1 MTQTVICMKWGT
13 RYGPDYVNR
22 LYSMVQ
28 RHTKRP
34 TRLVCYTDD
43 TTGIVSGVECF
54 PLPYIVLPERK
65 SHPKA
70 SAPISKLPWRKLA
83 LWQKELE
90 GVSGDVLFLDL
101 DVVVTGSL
109 DELFDYEPGHFCVAR
124 NWTTPNSG
132 IGNTSIFRF
141 PVGVHTYIY
150 DRIMN
155 ECERVLATHVNEQV
169 FISREITDMKFWPEA
184 WCLSFKRSLLPRW
197 PLNFFVVPPLPPG
210 TKVVAFPGK
219 PDPDE
224 AMEGR
229 WPHKRRW
236 QALYKYVRPTPWIAE
251 HWR

>member
-28 RHTKRP
+28 RHTKRQ

-43 TTGIVSGVECF
+43 PTGLVAGVETF
-54 PLPYIVLPERK
+54 PLPYIELP
-65 SHPKA
+65 PG
-70 SAPISKLPWRKLA
+70 ITWLPWRKLS
-83 LWQKELE
+83 LWQEKLE
-90 GVSGDVLFLDL
+90 GVEGDVLFLDL
-101 DVVVTGSL
+101 DVVVTDNL
-109 DELFDYEPGHFCVAR
+109 DELFDYEPGRFCVAR
-124 NWTTPNSG
+124 NWTQPNAG

-141 PVGVHTYIY
+141 PVGRHTYIY

-155 ECERVLATHVNEQV
+155 ECTRVLSEHRNEQI
-169 FISREITDMKFWPEA
+169 FISREITDMKFWPDE
-184 WCLSFKRSLLPRW
+184 WCVSFKRSLLPWW
-197 PLNFFVVPPLPPG
+197 PLNFFVAPPLPPG
-210 TKVVAFPGK
+210 AKVVAFPGK

-229 WPHKRRW
+229 WPRKHWW